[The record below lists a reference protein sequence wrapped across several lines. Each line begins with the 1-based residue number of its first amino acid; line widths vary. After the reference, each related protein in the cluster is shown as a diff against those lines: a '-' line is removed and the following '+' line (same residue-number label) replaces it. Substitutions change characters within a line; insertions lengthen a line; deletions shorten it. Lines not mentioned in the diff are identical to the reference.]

1 MAQPFEKNVIEEG
14 YEAFVTV
21 KRRRVT
27 KTANGNGYFDD
38 PAEQSERV
46 LLDIKLTGGSL
57 DSIAL
62 KIKQHTDLVEDE

>member
-1 MAQPFEKNVIEEG
+1 MARPHEKNVLEEG

-46 LLDIKLTGGSL
+46 LMDIKLSAGSL
-57 DSIAL
+57 ESITL
-62 KIKQHTDLVEDE
+62 KIKQHTDLLEDE